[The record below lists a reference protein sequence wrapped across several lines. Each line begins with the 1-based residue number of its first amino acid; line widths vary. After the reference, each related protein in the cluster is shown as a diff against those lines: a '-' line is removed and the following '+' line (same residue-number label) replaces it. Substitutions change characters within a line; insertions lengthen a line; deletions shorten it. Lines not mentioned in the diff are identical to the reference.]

1 MRALYVLQKM
11 IQRLVS
17 VWVAVGSSAAVSFL
31 CFILAD
37 NAARSIRYRSGELP
51 RLSELFYP
59 DAMLVYFY
67 PLPLCIWALSHT
79 LRSSDDRDQSML
91 IVTATLSLSIVFL
104 TVFALALAL
113 PYIPVAASVLQ

>member
-1 MRALYVLQKM
+1 VRALYFFQKM
-11 IQRLVS
+11 IQRIVS
-17 VWVAVGSSAAVSFL
+17 VWIAVGSSAAVAFL

-59 DAMLVYFY
+59 DAMLVYFF
-67 PLPLCIWALSHT
+67 PLPLCMWALSHT
-79 LRSSDDRDQSML
+79 LRSPDDRDQSIL
-91 IVTATLSLSIVFL
+91 IVTATLSLLVVFL

-113 PYIPVAASVLQ
+113 PYIPLNASVLQ